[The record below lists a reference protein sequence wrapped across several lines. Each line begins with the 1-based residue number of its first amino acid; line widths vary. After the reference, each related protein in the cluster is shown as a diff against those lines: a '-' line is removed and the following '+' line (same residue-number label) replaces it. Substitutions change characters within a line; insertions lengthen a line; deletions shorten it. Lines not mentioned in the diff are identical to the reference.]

1 MGAAWLGVGLQAIL
15 VMFLLMSPPFL
26 PCALAAG
33 CSSEGKS
40 GDQVVGMV
48 REMQEGH
55 DFFASSKSTWS
66 RRILNAGE
74 DGRHNPPFSPG
85 HK

>member
-33 CSSEGKS
+33 YSSEGKS
-40 GDQVVGMV
+40 GDQGV
-48 REMQEGH
+48 
-55 DFFASSKSTWS
+55 A
-66 RRILNAGE
+66 NGE

>member
-1 MGAAWLGVGLQAIL
+1 MGAARLGVGLQAIL
-15 VMFLLMSPPFL
+15 VLSLLMSPPFL

-40 GDQVVGMV
+40 NDEVVG
-48 REMQEGH
+48 REKDEGGN
-55 DFFASSKSTWS
+55 DLFASSKSTWS

-85 HK
+85 HT

>member
-48 REMQEGH
+48 KMGDTTLPSPR
-55 DFFASSKSTWS
+55 DTSST
-66 RRILNAGE
+66 NG
-74 DGRHNPPFSPG
+74 D
-85 HK
+85 